1 MPMLSRELI
10 ADSIEIMITAHA
22 FDAMVLLT
30 NCDKITP
37 GMLMAAARLNI
48 PSLILSGGPM
58 DTGCHQGKRVCYTDL
73 MEAEGKVERG
83 QMTEQELAEFEEV
96 AVSGPGACAMMGTAN
111 TMNMLTEA
119 LGMTL
124 TDNALTPAT
133 SGARV
138 ALARRA
144 GRKIMELHA
153 RNILPRDILTPAAF
167 RNALAVDMAV
177 GGSTNT
183 CLHLPAIASEAGLEL
198 GLPDFSRAAAE
209 VPHLVLL
216 KPAGCHFPLDFY
228 NAGGVAGLMT
238 ELLEHGLIQPDC
250 RTATGRTMGE
260 NLSGRRVLDS
270 DVIRPVKNPL
280 SPTGG
285 LAVLHGSLA
294 PEGAVVKKAAVAPEM
309 LTHAGPARVF
319 EREEEALAAIFGG
332 KILPG
337 DVVVIRYEGPKGGPG
352 MREQLLP
359 TSAIIGMKLGKS
371 VALVT
376 DGRFSGATQGACVG
390 HVTPEAY
397 LGGPIALVRRGTSS
411 VSTSRPGRSSW
422 TSRRTSWPSVRKSGS
437 SRSTPRCRRARCSSA
452 TAAWSGRPRAARS
465 WSETTSRVQGIRPT
479 GHPAFHPLT
488 AGSLEPSL
496 RFPAPAFHRACQDLR
511 APCVSARLR
520 RRLCFSATWP
530 IVIEGRSSIRR
541 DHGRISDRTTRG
553 AVAGAPAPEE
563 PAAVRT
569 PNAAGV
575 GRGLRGLPC
584 DALTDTSRPISGAS
598 AIRPA
603 TAAASAPAARG
614 KGSSRFSRTS

>member
-1 MPMLSRELI
+1 MAHSDSPRGPLRSSVMTKGVDRATHRSLLYSMGWRSEHLDKPLVAVVNSFNELMPGHVHLNGLCQAIKLGIAEAGGTPLEFPTIAVCDGLATGHKGMRMPMPSRELI

-48 PSLILSGGPM
+48 PSLVLSGGPM
-58 DTGCHQGKRVCYTDL
+58 DTGCHQGKRVCYNDL

-83 QMTEQELAEFEEV
+83 LMTEQELAEFEEV
-96 AVSGPGACAMMGTAN
+96 AVWGPGACAMMGTAN
-111 TMNMLTEA
+111 TMNILAEA

-144 GRKIMELHA
+144 GRKIVELHA

-238 ELLEHGLIQPDC
+238 ELLEHGLIQSDC
-250 RTATGRTMGE
+250 RTATGRSMGE

-285 LAVLHGSLA
+285 LAVLYGSLA

-359 TSAIIGMKLGKS
+359 TSAIIGMNLGKS

-397 LGGPIALVRRGTSS
+397 LGGPIAFVQEGDLIRIDIPAGTIELD
-411 VSTSRPGRSSW
+411 VPADVLAERQKEWKLPEH
-422 TSRRTSWPSVRKSGS
+422 
-437 SRSTPRCRRARCSSA
+437 
-452 TAAWSGRPRAARS
+452 TALPKG
-465 WSETTSRVQGIRPT
+465 T
-479 GHPAFHPLT
+479 L
-488 AGSLEPSL
+488 LE
-496 RFPAPAFHRACQDLR
+496 RY
-511 APCVSARLR
+511 
-520 RRLCFSATWP
+520 RRLVGPA
-530 IVIEGRSSIRR
+530 
-541 DHGRISDRTTRG
+541 TRG
-553 AVAGAPAPEE
+553 ATLE
-563 PAAVRT
+563 
-569 PNAAGV
+569 
-575 GRGLRGLPC
+575 
-584 DALTDTSRPISGAS
+584 
-598 AIRPA
+598 
-603 TAAASAPAARG
+603 
-614 KGSSRFSRTS
+614 